1 MYAIDEATKEFLE
14 GGMAVQVGTANHAG
28 VPQVANAWGPR
39 INPDGSI
46 SLFLDSA
53 SAASTMANLASN
65 GRIAVIFADPIT
77 YRSIQFKGK
86 WLSAAA
92 PTDLERA
99 WVQRH
104 RELFTSATVLVGDNP
119 EAMRNRWWQE
129 VTRIDFEVQ
138 TAYDQTP
145 GPNAGMPL

>member
-14 GGMAVQVGTANHAG
+14 GGMAVQVGTANAAG
-28 VPQVANAWGPR
+28 RPQIANAWGPR
-39 INPDGSI
+39 INEDGTI

-53 SAASTMANLASN
+53 GAASTLANLASN

-92 PTDLERA
+92 PTEMETA

-129 VTRIDFEVQ
+129 VTRIDFQVES
-138 TAYDQTP
+138 AFDQTP
-145 GPNAGMPL
+145 GPNAGLPL